1 MISVLSFAIILIVI
15 VLVHESGH
23 FFTAK
28 AFRIKVLEFGLGF
41 PPRLF
46 SFIRGDTVYSINALP
61 LGGFV
66 KLKGE
71 EDPSDPESLAG
82 KKPLIRLIVL
92 SAGAGANLVLALG
105 IFTTLFMFPQND
117 IQGDVRIQEVATD
130 SPALMA
136 GLQPG
141 DIVLKVNGKEI
152 LNHADLAYRIQLNLG
167 SITRWE
173 ILRQQ
178 PRSTAPL
185 IGGGDPGLIPE
196 ISPASSTTLTLELTP
211 RWNPP
216 EGQGAAGVVISTTSP
231 IKVSRS
237 FPIWEAI
244 PNGIVHMG
252 ELLKMFRNEI
262 ISWVIGAKD
271 PQLAGPVGIAQ
282 ISGEVARNGWVP
294 LFELTALLSLN
305 LAILNVLPIPALDGG
320 RILFVFIEW
329 IRRGKRI
336 SAQKEGLV
344 HLVGFSVLISMV
356 VIITYF
362 DIVRLLSGQ
371 DILR

>member
-1 MISVLSFAIILIVI
+1 MTSVLSFAIILIVI

-46 SFIRGDTVYSINALP
+46 SFIRRDTVYSINALP

-82 KKPLIRLIVL
+82 KNPLTRLIVL

-105 IFTTLFMFPQND
+105 IFTTLFMFPQNH
-117 IQGDVRIQEVATD
+117 IQGEVTIREVAID

-167 SITRWE
+167 SITHWD

-196 ISPASSTTLTLELTP
+196 ISPANSTTLTLELIP
-211 RWNPP
+211 RWRPP

-231 IKVSRS
+231 TTISRS

-244 PNGIVHMG
+244 PNGIVRMG

-262 ISWVIGAKD
+262 ISWIIGAKA

-282 ISGEVARNGWVP
+282 ISGEVARSGWVP

-305 LAILNVLPIPALDGG
+305 LAILNILPIPALDGG
-320 RILFVFIEW
+320 RILFVAIEW

-344 HLVGFSVLISMV
+344 HLIGFSVLISMV